1 MTNLLILV
9 SHSQTITEGLKELL
23 ETMVPDD
30 NNAFS
35 VIAAGGTDDGEIG
48 TSVSK
53 ITEAILANTDKEIFI
68 FTDMGSA
75 VLSAE
80 TALDFVEDDLKAHVH
95 LVEGPLVE
103 GAYVGAVQ
111 STINRTPDQILEAIK
126 EQS

>member
-30 NNAFS
+30 NNTFS
-35 VIAAGGTDDGEIG
+35 VISAGGTDDGEIG

-53 ITEAILANTDKEIFI
+53 ITDAIFANSDKEIFI

-80 TALDFVEDDLKAHVH
+80 TALDFVEDDLKTHVH

-103 GAYVGAVQ
+103 GAYIGAVQ
-111 STINRTPDQILEAIK
+111 STINRTPEQILVAIK

>member
-1 MTNLLILV
+1 MSNLLILV
-9 SHSQTITEGLKELL
+9 SHSQQITEGLKELL
-23 ETMVPDD
+23 EAMVPDD
-30 NNAFS
+30 NNSFE

-48 TSVSK
+48 TSVNK
-53 ITEAILANTDKEIFI
+53 ILDPIFANPDKEIFI

-80 TALDFVEDDLKAHVH
+80 TALDFLDDDAKSHTH

-111 STINRTPDQILEAIK
+111 STIDRTPEELLQAVK